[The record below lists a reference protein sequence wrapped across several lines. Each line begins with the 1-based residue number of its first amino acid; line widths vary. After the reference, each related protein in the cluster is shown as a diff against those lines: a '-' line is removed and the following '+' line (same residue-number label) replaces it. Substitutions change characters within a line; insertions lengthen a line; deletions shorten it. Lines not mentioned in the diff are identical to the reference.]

1 LERNDKGRTLAVAGV
16 LLIAAQA
23 AMFYTLS
30 HGESIPL
37 AHPLNEFP
45 SEVGNWVMTG
55 EDVLDAETE
64 AVLKADDYLN
74 RTYTNQL
81 DGRQASLYVAYF
93 KTQQTGQAPHSPRNC
108 LPGNGWVQD
117 SAQITSLTV
126 PGRSQPIPVNEYLVA
141 RGPAKALV
149 FYWYQSHGRV
159 VASEYRAK
167 AYTVVDSLRYHR
179 SDTAL
184 IRVVV
189 NIGPAGAAAA
199 RSLAVDFV
207 QHCFPL
213 LERALPS

>member
-64 AVLKADDYLN
+64 SVLKADDYLN

-81 DGRQASLYVAYF
+81 DGRKASLYVAYF

>member
-1 LERNDKGRTLAVAGV
+1 MALKDKGRTLAVAGV
-16 LLIAAQA
+16 LLIAAQSG
-23 AMFYTLS
+23 MFYTLS

-37 AHPLNEFP
+37 SHPLNEFP
-45 SEVGNWVMTG
+45 SQVGNWVMTQD
-55 EDVLDAETE
+55 DVLDAETE
-64 AVLKADDYLN
+64 SVLKADDYLN
-74 RTYTNQL
+74 RTYSNRREA
-81 DGRQASLYVAYF
+81 GQANLYIAYF

-126 PGRSQPIPVNEYLVA
+126 PGRSQPIPVNEYVVA
-141 RGPAKALV
+141 RGQAKALV

-167 AYTVVDSLRYHR
+167 VYTVVDSLRYHR

-189 NIGPAGAAAA
+189 NIGPAGASAA

-207 QHCFPL
+207 QRCFPL